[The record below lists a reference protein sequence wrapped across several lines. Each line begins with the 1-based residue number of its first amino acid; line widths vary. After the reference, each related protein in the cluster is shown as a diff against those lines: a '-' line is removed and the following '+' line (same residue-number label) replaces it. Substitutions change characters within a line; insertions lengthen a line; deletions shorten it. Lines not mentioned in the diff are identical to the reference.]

1 MSRYQCDT
9 CGGACDPGEL
19 VGGVCAECRQED
31 ARRME
36 RILWMGRDVKEQGDG
51 QMVLEVANGA

>member
-9 CGGACDPGEL
+9 CGGICDPGDL
-19 VGGVCAECRQED
+19 VSGVCAECREED
-31 ARRME
+31 VRRTE
-36 RILWMGRDVKEQGDG
+36 RILRMGREVKEQGDG